1 MRDLIRDL
9 KFTFRSSLKSPAFV
23 LTAVVTLALGIGV
36 NTSIFSV
43 VNAVLLRPL
52 PVTDPDRLVDLY
64 TSETGFAHATSSF
77 ADYQDFRD
85 ESTTI
90 QDLAGHTTMFAS
102 LDWEG
107 QAELIAGALAT
118 WNYFDVLGVR
128 PLLGRF
134 FLPGEDRTEGT
145 HPVTVLGHRFWERRF
160 AGDPGVLG
168 QTIKLNGTDYTIV
181 GVGPADFQGVYP
193 GLRVDIWIPTMMVE
207 AVEAVGFHSSAPS
220 PGETMIERRG
230 RRWLFIKG
238 RLSEGASIEQAQA
251 EMNTIMARLGEAYPE
266 SNDGRQ
272 ITLVPTS
279 EVRIN
284 PGLDGA
290 MLPVAAF
297 LLAVVGIVLLIAC
310 ANVANMFLARAS
322 SRRGEVAI
330 RLALGTGRGRLI
342 RQLLT
347 ESLTVSLAGGSLGVL
362 LSLIGTRLLVAYQP
376 PVPVP
381 ITLDVSIDGRVLLFS
396 VLVSI
401 ATGAIFGLTPALA
414 AVRTDLV
421 SALKSAGRTGA
432 AGGRAGLRGA
442 LVISQVA
449 LSLVLLIG
457 AMLIIRSLD
466 ATNTIDLGFE
476 AKNLAVLTFDL
487 DMHGYS
493 DRDGRAFYDRL
504 SERVRAL
511 PDVVDAGV
519 SERLPFSINIVQ
531 SSVFLGT
538 ETLDTEAPFSV
549 DSTRVGRGYFSTI
562 GAEIIEGRDFSSTD
576 TPDSPPVAIV
586 SEAMARRFWPAESAV
601 GDHFTRPSGTTYEII
616 GVAADYKVRTV
627 GEEPRPF
634 IHYSRSQAYNPY
646 GSMLVQTRGPAS
658 PQLPALRRVA
668 EEIDPNIL
676 FLQVTTLE
684 IEMATSLFGARAGA
698 TLLAGFGL
706 FGVFLAAVGLYG
718 VISYSV
724 GARTREVGTR
734 MALGASRAD
743 VIGQF
748 VREGMRLVGI
758 GILIGAAAAAAVSR
772 VLASLLYGISPLDP
786 ISFVAAASILG
797 AVALAANLIPA
808 GSASRI
814 DPMRALGSE

>member
-1 MRDLIRDL
+1 MRDLIWDL
-9 KFTFRSSLKSPAFV
+9 KFTFRSFLKSPAFV

-52 PVTDPDRLVDLY
+52 AVTDPDRLVDLY
-64 TSETGFAHATSSF
+64 TSETGFAHAT
-77 ADYQDFRD
+77 DYQDFRD
-85 ESTTI
+85 ESTTLE
-90 QDLAGHTTMFAS
+90 DLAGHTTMFAS

-134 FLPGEDRTEGT
+134 FLPEEDRTEGT
-145 HPVTVLGHRFWERRF
+145 HPVAVLGHRFWERRL

-181 GVGPADFQGVYP
+181 GVGPEDFQGVYP
-193 GLRVDIWIPTMMVE
+193 GLTVDVWIPTMMVE

-230 RRWLFIKG
+230 RRWLFVKG

-266 SNDGRQ
+266 SNEGRQ
-272 ITLVPTS
+272 ITLVPTN

-322 SRRGEVAI
+322 SRRREIAI
-330 RLALGTGRGRLI
+330 RLALGAGRGRLI

-396 VLVSI
+396 ALVSI

-432 AGGRAGLRGA
+432 AGKRAGLQGA

-457 AMLIIRSLD
+457 AMLIIRSLE
-466 ATNTIDLGFE
+466 ATDTIDLGFE

-493 DRDGRAFYDRL
+493 DADGRAFFDQL

-511 PDVVDAGV
+511 PDVIDAGV

-549 DSTRVGRGYFSTI
+549 DSTRVGSGYF
-562 GAEIIEGRDFSSTD
+562 
-576 TPDSPPVAIV
+576 
-586 SEAMARRFWPAESAV
+586 
-601 GDHFTRPSGTTYEII
+601 
-616 GVAADYKVRTV
+616 
-627 GEEPRPF
+627 
-634 IHYSRSQAYNPY
+634 
-646 GSMLVQTRGPAS
+646 
-658 PQLPALRRVA
+658 
-668 EEIDPNIL
+668 
-676 FLQVTTLE
+676 
-684 IEMATSLFGARAGA
+684 
-698 TLLAGFGL
+698 
-706 FGVFLAAVGLYG
+706 
-718 VISYSV
+718 
-724 GARTREVGTR
+724 
-734 MALGASRAD
+734 
-743 VIGQF
+743 
-748 VREGMRLVGI
+748 
-758 GILIGAAAAAAVSR
+758 
-772 VLASLLYGISPLDP
+772 
-786 ISFVAAASILG
+786 
-797 AVALAANLIPA
+797 
-808 GSASRI
+808 
-814 DPMRALGSE
+814 

>member
-1 MRDLIRDL
+1 MRDLIWDL
-9 KFTFRSSLKSPAFV
+9 KFTFRSFLKSPAFV

-52 PVTDPDRLVDLY
+52 AVTDPDRLVDLY
-64 TSETGFAHATSSF
+64 TSETGFAHAT
-77 ADYQDFRD
+77 DYQDFRD
-85 ESTTI
+85 ESTTLE
-90 QDLAGHTTMFAS
+90 DLAGHTTMFAS

-134 FLPGEDRTEGT
+134 FLPEEDRTEGT
-145 HPVTVLGHRFWERRF
+145 HPVAVLGHRFWERRL

-181 GVGPADFQGVYP
+181 GVGPEDFQGVYP
-193 GLRVDIWIPTMMVE
+193 GLTVDVWIPTMMVE

-230 RRWLFIKG
+230 RRWLFVKG

-266 SNDGRQ
+266 SNEGRQ
-272 ITLVPTS
+272 ITLVPTN

-322 SRRGEVAI
+322 SRRREIAI
-330 RLALGTGRGRLI
+330 RLALGAGRGRLI

-396 VLVSI
+396 ALVSI

-432 AGGRAGLRGA
+432 AGKRAGLRGA

-457 AMLIIRSLD
+457 AMLIIRSLE
-466 ATNTIDLGFE
+466 ATDTIDLGFE

-493 DRDGRAFYDRL
+493 DADGRAFFDQL

-511 PDVVDAGV
+511 PDVIDAGV

-549 DSTRVGRGYFSTI
+549 DSTRVGSGYF
-562 GAEIIEGRDFSSTD
+562 
-576 TPDSPPVAIV
+576 
-586 SEAMARRFWPAESAV
+586 
-601 GDHFTRPSGTTYEII
+601 
-616 GVAADYKVRTV
+616 
-627 GEEPRPF
+627 
-634 IHYSRSQAYNPY
+634 
-646 GSMLVQTRGPAS
+646 
-658 PQLPALRRVA
+658 
-668 EEIDPNIL
+668 
-676 FLQVTTLE
+676 
-684 IEMATSLFGARAGA
+684 
-698 TLLAGFGL
+698 
-706 FGVFLAAVGLYG
+706 
-718 VISYSV
+718 
-724 GARTREVGTR
+724 
-734 MALGASRAD
+734 
-743 VIGQF
+743 
-748 VREGMRLVGI
+748 
-758 GILIGAAAAAAVSR
+758 
-772 VLASLLYGISPLDP
+772 
-786 ISFVAAASILG
+786 
-797 AVALAANLIPA
+797 
-808 GSASRI
+808 
-814 DPMRALGSE
+814 